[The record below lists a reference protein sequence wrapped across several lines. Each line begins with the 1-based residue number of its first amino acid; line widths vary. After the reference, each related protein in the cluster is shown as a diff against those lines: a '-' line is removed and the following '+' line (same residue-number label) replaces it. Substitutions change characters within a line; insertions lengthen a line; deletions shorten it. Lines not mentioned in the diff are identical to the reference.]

1 MWSRKSR
8 LKAGL
13 SPADIRIAMPR
24 AAMITV
30 FDECD
35 HFPEDETG
43 GRVIGTYSEQK
54 GVLTITVSGI
64 IEPGPSARRSRVSLF
79 QDGSY
84 QEGVF
89 RRVEEKHPE
98 IEHLG
103 SWHTHHVNGLPHLSG
118 GDIETYTRTVNHK
131 NHNTS
136 FFYALLVTAKNNG
149 ADGLDRYDFKHY
161 VFRRGGADFCE
172 VPATNVEITDAP
184 LLWPVAPSPKEQAAP
199 AKSDRLEERSGRVT
213 DRDTLSELYQ
223 GFRSYSSQQLG
234 FYWRGKLE
242 LVDGSAQD
250 ILILEDQAAKQ
261 PAYTVVL
268 RDPPEALQ
276 AVSESIG
283 KPEFASARQALATAE
298 RTLNRA
304 LFTQLRR
311 PGT

>member
-8 LKAGL
+8 VKAGSL
-13 SPADIRIAMPR
+13 ADIRIVMPR
-24 AAMITV
+24 AAMMTV

-35 HFPEDETG
+35 HFTEDETG
-43 GRVIGTYSEQK
+43 GRVIGTYREEK
-54 GVLTITVSGI
+54 GKLTITVSGI
-64 IEPGPSARRSRVSLF
+64 IEPGPSARRSRVSFF
-79 QDGSY
+79 QDGPY

-89 RRVEEKHPE
+89 RRVEERHPE

-103 SWHTHHVNGLPHLSG
+103 NWHTHHVNGLPHLSG

-131 NHNTS
+131 SHNTS
-136 FFYALLVTAKNNG
+136 FFYALLVTAKNKG
-149 ADGLDRYDFKHY
+149 ATGLDRYDFKHY
-161 VFRRGGADFCE
+161 VFRRGDPQFCE
-172 VPATNVEITDAP
+172 IPASNIEITDVP
-184 LLWPVAPSPKEQAAP
+184 LLWPIAALPKEQAAP
-199 AKSDRLEERSGRVT
+199 AKSDRLEEWPGRVT

-223 GFRSYSSQQLG
+223 GFRSFTSEQLG

-250 ILILEDQAAKQ
+250 VLVLEDQEAKQ

-276 AVSESIG
+276 ATSESIG
-283 KPEFASARQALATAE
+283 KPEFASARQALVTAE

-311 PGT
+311 LGK

>member
-8 LKAGL
+8 VKAGSL
-13 SPADIRIAMPR
+13 ADIRIVMPR
-24 AAMITV
+24 AAMKTV

-35 HFPEDETG
+35 HFTEDETG
-43 GRVIGTYSEQK
+43 GRVIGTYSEAK

-64 IEPGPSARRSRVSLF
+64 IEPGPSARRTRVSFF
-79 QDGSY
+79 QDGPY

-89 RRVEEKHPE
+89 RSVEENHPE

-103 SWHTHHVNGLPHLSG
+103 NWHTHHVNGLPHLSG
-118 GDIETYTRTVNHK
+118 GDIETYTRTVNHQ

-136 FFYALLVTAKNNG
+136 FFYALLVTAKNKR
-149 ADGLDRYDFKHY
+149 AEGLDRYEFKHY
-161 VFRRGGADFCE
+161 VFRRGAAEFHE
-172 VPATNVEITDAP
+172 IPATAVEITDAP
-184 LLWPVAPSPKEQAAP
+184 LLWPVAALPEKRAA
-199 AKSDRLEERSGRVT
+199 ARKADRLEEWPGRVA
-213 DRDTLSELYQ
+213 DRDTLSELYE

-242 LVDGSAQD
+242 LIDGSAQD

-261 PAYTVVL
+261 PAYTVLL

-276 AVSESIG
+276 TVSESIG
-283 KPEFASARQALATAE
+283 KPEFVSARQALVAAE

-304 LFTQLRR
+304 LFSQLRQ
-311 PGT
+311 PGR